1 MQTFTPERRATQ
13 DVRIGALALPGVLRP
28 VSNPVG
34 IVVFAH
40 GSGSS
45 RQSSRNQFMAQVL
58 SSYGLATLLMDLLTE
73 QEAQVRQTVF
83 DIPLL
88 CHRVVEA
95 VKWLQAHDSLS
106 HLPIGLFG
114 ASTGAA
120 AALMAAG
127 QQPGDIATV
136 VSRGGRPD
144 LARRYLARVRA
155 PTLLIVGGDDAEVL
169 TLNRLALAAL
179 SCPKK
184 LEVVPGAT
192 HLFEEPGTLDV
203 AASLAGHWFE
213 RHLSQS
219 EK

>member
-1 MQTFTPERRATQ
+1 MQTFPLERRATQ
-13 DVRIGALALPGVLRP
+13 DVSIGALALPGVLRP

-40 GSGSS
+40 GSDSS
-45 RQSSRNQFMAQVL
+45 RHSPRNQFMAQVL
-58 SSYGLATLLMDLLTE
+58 RSYGLATLLMDLLSV
-73 QEAQVRQTVF
+73 QEAEVRQNVF

-88 CHRVVEA
+88 GHRVFEA
-95 VKWLQAHDSLS
+95 VKWIQAHDDLS

-120 AALMAAG
+120 AALMAAA
-127 QQPGDIATV
+127 QQPGDIAAV

-144 LARRYLARVRA
+144 LAHRYLAKVRA
-155 PTLLIVGGDDAEVL
+155 PTLLIVGGEDAEVL
-169 TLNRLALAAL
+169 TLNRLALGEL
-179 SCPKK
+179 SCAKK

-213 RHLSQS
+213 RHLSPS